1 MAAQRQSSSNA
12 PTGQWFNILAR
23 MDEKLDKVLQAV
35 NDNQFQNLQR
45 FGKQDVKI
53 ARVEEKVSQRATMI
67 TAVGSIITLIAA
79 GLVTFFTKK

>member
-1 MAAQRQSSSNA
+1 
-12 PTGQWFNILAR
+12 

>member
-1 MAAQRQSSSNA
+1 
-12 PTGQWFNILAR
+12 

-79 GLVTFFTKK
+79 GLVTFFTKKKNKYSVSK